1 MCLVGGFGAN
11 IIMKKLN
18 VQLGLSKPKPTPY
31 NLSMVDQ
38 IIFKPLG
45 LIKDIKILVHGI
57 PYTLTFTMIQSSVLN
72 FSNSMLLGR
81 PWLRDVKVFHDWSNN
96 TITLQRTNTIKTR
109 HVTKKLGVPIKHPK
123 VLVCYDFHFG
133 IFDEKEDLMF
143 ATKLGLFSIGTTV
156 VLI

>member
-1 MCLVGGFGAN
+1 
-11 IIMKKLN
+11 
-18 VQLGLSKPKPTPY
+18 
-31 NLSMVDQ
+31 
-38 IIFKPLG
+38 
-45 LIKDIKILVHGI
+45 
-57 PYTLTFTMIQSSVLN
+57 MIQSSVLN
-72 FSNSMLLGR
+72 FSNSMLLGC
-81 PWLRDVKVFHDWSNN
+81 PWLRDVKVSHDWSNN